1 MMNNVE
7 RTMHTQEDR
16 LQRLR
21 AGLAVQGTVGNAGG
35 EVLADQS
42 VMAQKFLQA
51 GLIQGA
57 AATIAEGSMRLRTD
71 AWNQQAQSQQKDAPV
86 VQAEL
91 AAQAEAVDR
100 MHKLLEVLQG
110 RLGWVLEEAEQP
122 KTAALQAGGEPVTSG
137 RRSRLVQEL
146 RAGSARLLSL
156 EWRLK
161 DLAARVKL

>member
-21 AGLAVQGTVGNAGG
+21 AGLEEHA
-35 EVLADQS
+35 
-42 VMAQKFLQA
+42 AQ
-51 GLIQGA
+51 A
-57 AATIAEGSMRLRTD
+57 APPET
-71 AWNQQAQSQQKDAPV
+71 KDAPM
-86 VQAEL
+86 VQDEL
-91 AAQAEAVDR
+91 AVQAEAVDR

-122 KTAALQAGGEPVTSG
+122 KAAALPAVGEPVTSG

-146 RAGSARLLSL
+146 RAGSARLLSF
-156 EWRLK
+156 ERRLK
-161 DLAARVKL
+161 DLVARVKM

>member
-7 RTMHTQEDR
+7 RTMYTQEAR

-21 AGLAVQGTVGNAGG
+21 TGLEEHA
-35 EVLADQS
+35 
-42 VMAQKFLQA
+42 AQ
-51 GLIQGA
+51 A
-57 AATIAEGSMRLRTD
+57 APPET
-71 AWNQQAQSQQKDAPV
+71 KDAPM

-91 AAQAEAVDR
+91 ATQAEAVER

-156 EWRLK
+156 ERRLK